1 MTLDGGSAT
10 TSSNRT
16 RSRAAAL
23 RASSAGRVRPAS
35 RTPLSVTSRI
45 LCAPNP
51 AARSATFV
59 EAPLSKRM
67 LDGTWKVKGFIACLR
82 SDRLG
87 IGNAAAQLVDEHAL
101 VLAVVDGHRD
111 HMHAAL
117 VESSLKGRDEI
128 LCRADAPS

>member
-51 AARSATFV
+51 AASSATFF

-67 LDGTWKVKGFIACLR
+67 FDGTWKVNGFMWGALQSGR
-82 SDRLG
+82 FDV
-87 IGNAAAQLVDEHAL
+87 GNAAAQFVDQHTG
-101 VLAVVDGHRD
+101 VLGIVNGNSD
-111 HMHAAL
+111 HMQDRKS
-117 VESSLKGRDEI
+117 VV
-128 LCRADAPS
+128 